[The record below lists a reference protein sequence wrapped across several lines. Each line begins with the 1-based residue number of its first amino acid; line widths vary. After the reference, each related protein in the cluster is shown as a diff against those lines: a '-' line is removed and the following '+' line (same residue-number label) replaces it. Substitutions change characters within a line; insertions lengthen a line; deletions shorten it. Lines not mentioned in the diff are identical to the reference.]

1 MHPLKTVILHED
13 IYMEIREW
21 KIIKANLPEEYLKEE
36 LEYAKQHYH
45 PEHYEI
51 PKEGDKH
58 DRIQPGW
65 STDTG

>member
-1 MHPLKTVILHED
+1 M
-13 IYMEIREW
+13 MEIREW

-51 PKEGDKH
+51 SKEGDKH
-58 DRIQPGW
+58 DRIQPGRG
-65 STDTG
+65 TDTG